1 MQLILWRHAEAEDF
15 APDHSDANR
24 RLTERGLK
32 QAQKM
37 GAWLDQNLPADT
49 RILVSPAVRTRQT
62 AEGLGPA
69 RKFAIE
75 PRLFTD
81 AGANMNTLMTSDWR
95 NPRENQTV
103 LLIGHQ
109 PTLGQL
115 AALLMCGQPL
125 PWSVK
130 KGAIWWLAHEQ
141 PQTRPAR
148 LICMLDSKTL

>member
-1 MQLILWRHAEAEDF
+1 MNLILWRHAEAEDI
-15 APDHSDANR
+15 APDHSDVNR
-24 RLTERGLK
+24 RLTDRGHK

-37 GAWLDQNLPADT
+37 GAWLDQQLPAET
-49 RILVSPAVRTRQT
+49 RILVSPAQRTRQT
-62 AEGLGPA
+62 AEELG
-69 RKFAIE
+69 RKFDIE

-81 AGANMNTLMTSDWR
+81 ADVGRYLDASAWGSADETR
-95 NPRENQTV
+95 
-103 LLIGHQ
+103 LLVGHQ

-130 KGAIWWLAHEQ
+130 KGAIWWLAYEGARQ
-141 PQTRPAR
+141 PAR

>member
-1 MQLILWRHAEAEDF
+1 
-15 APDHSDANR
+15 
-24 RLTERGLK
+24 
-32 QAQKM
+32 M

-62 AEGLGPA
+62 AEGLG
-69 RKFAIE
+69 RKFEVE

-81 AGANMNTLMTSDWR
+81 ADASDHLAASGWNDDDR
-95 NPRENQTV
+95 TV

-115 AALLMCGQPL
+115 AALLMCGQAL

-130 KGAIWWLAHEQ
+130 KGAIWWLAYEQ
-141 PQTRPAR
+141 AQHPAR
-148 LICMLDSKTL
+148 LVCMLDSKTL

>member
-1 MQLILWRHAEAEDF
+1 MNLILWRHAEAEDI
-15 APDHSDANR
+15 APDHSDAGR
-24 RLTERGLK
+24 RLTERGHK
-32 QAQKM
+32 QAQRM
-37 GAWLDQNLPADT
+37 GAWLNQQLPADA
-49 RILVSPAVRTRQT
+49 RILASPAQRTRQT
-62 AEGLGPA
+62 AAALG
-69 RKFAIE
+69 RKFEIE

-81 AGANMNTLMTSDWR
+81 ADVDSYLEASAWGSSTETR
-95 NPRENQTV
+95 

-130 KGAIWWLAHEQ
+130 KGAIWWLAYEGARQ
-141 PQTRPAR
+141 PAR

>member
-1 MQLILWRHAEAEDF
+1 MQLILWRHAEAEDI

-24 RLTERGLK
+24 RLTERGRK

-49 RILVSPAVRTRQT
+49 RILVSPALRTRQT
-62 AEGLGPA
+62 AEGLG
-69 RKFAIE
+69 RKFEIE
-75 PRLFTD
+75 QRLFTD
-81 AGANMNTLMTSDWR
+81 ADANMHLEASGWNDS
-95 NPRENQTV
+95 NQTI

-115 AALLMCGQPL
+115 AAQLMCGQPL

-130 KGAIWWLAHEQ
+130 KGAIWWLAYEYAQH
-141 PQTRPAR
+141 PAR